1 MCPFAIPILV
11 HGAINDIILIN
22 WYFVLNT
29 ACLNQ
34 WRVVHGYIRLCVIMC
49 WVIVFWGKWLF
60 WCFCKLEDILGQ
72 YDAISVFDDCEQKW
86 YHSMI
91 NARYSYQLFAHIWC
105 KSYGVICRMFRDT
118 RRYWAI
124 SKIYIYLRKCCKP
137 YLACPIA
144 ILIWVPWACIPTPV
158 MENKQAGRNMRN
170 SRSLPTLPR

>member
-29 ACLNQ
+29 PCLNQ

-72 YDAISVFDDCEQKW
+72 YNAISVFDDCEQKW

-124 SKIYIYLRKCCKP
+124 SKIYIFKKMLQALSGMP
-137 YLACPIA
+137 YCDLNLSA
-144 ILIWVPWACIPTPV
+144 LSLHTNTRYG
-158 MENKQAGRNMRN
+158 EQAGRKI
-170 SRSLPTLPR
+170 PTLPRYENI